1 MSRIGKKPVPLL
13 DGVTVE
19 SVDDG
24 IRVKGPKGTL
34 FESIPALIRVEV
46 ADGNVT
52 FHRPDDRKESRAL
65 HGLARALIA
74 NMVKGDPNCFEAYMG
89 EVVFE
94 SIGWNVKY
102 QGKERHADGSAWSG
116 SVANGSAR

>member
-1 MSRIGKKPVPLL
+1 MLNDGGTWGWPNAGIVYVVNKK
-13 DGVTVE
+13 DQ
-19 SVDDG
+19 
-24 IRVKGPKGTL
+24 
-34 FESIPALIRVEV
+34 
-46 ADGNVT
+46 
-52 FHRPDDRKESRAL
+52 
-65 HGLARALIA
+65 IA